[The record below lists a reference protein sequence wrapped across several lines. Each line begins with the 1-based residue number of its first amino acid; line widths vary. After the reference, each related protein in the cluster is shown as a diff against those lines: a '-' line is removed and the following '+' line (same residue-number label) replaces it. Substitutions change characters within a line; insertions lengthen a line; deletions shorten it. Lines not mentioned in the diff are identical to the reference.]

1 MQPQLKNDGI
11 KTLIEANLNTGKKFD
26 KKKCRRAIL
35 LYFLY
40 HTSHEACHLQ
50 FRTICLRFNG
60 EFAHR
65 EDALFLELFRRPNA
79 QLVFGQSSTHRARLL
94 GPQVLRH
101 VTALLVELA
110 EVLLLRLVDDG
121 QNASYRLAYHA
132 TAQNPQRVVT
142 AGSTTA
148 LTNCNVSAV
157 TTASATFHN
166 QCQDRFK
173 LSYVV

>member
-1 MQPQLKNDGI
+1 MRSFRTFYI
-11 KTLIEANLNTGKKFD
+11 
-26 KKKCRRAIL
+26 IL
-35 LYFLY
+35 
-40 HTSHEACHLQ
+40 HTRHV
-50 FRTICLRFNG
+50 TICLRFNG

-132 TAQNPQRVVT
+132 TAQNPQGVVT
-142 AGSTTA
+142 AGITKA

-157 TTASATFHN
+157 TTASAAFHN